1 MIRAALALAGG
12 VAALLVVAAS
22 GSAAP
27 QPPNVTCDQVTQTF
41 SGTAHDLTVPA
52 NGYCDIENATITHDL
67 IVQHDSGGD
76 LANSTV
82 GNDARYA
89 VEAGGDIRGS
99 AIGHDLRYA
108 GGGGSIFGSTIGN
121 DLIARYSE
129 VHLAAS
135 QIGHNLFAFRPD
147 SIQTGATGPDE
158 AGLVQVGNDFV
169 IDGSPGQPD
178 TGAFLFDGMCDL
190 SVGHDLRITNRWVTL
205 GIGLGDECP
214 PRGHGPV
221 SVGRD
226 LVFSGNDALN
236 SDFAGP
242 SALEVGNVTVGR
254 NLTVT
259 HNSAALWL
267 EVADNNV
274 AGNATCRDNSPAA
287 SLPESYDG
295 PNIIGG
301 KNDGCP

>member
-1 MIRAALALAGG
+1 MIRTALALAAG
-12 VAALLVVAAS
+12 VAATLVVAAS

-27 QPPNVTCDQVTQTF
+27 QPPNVTCSQLTQAF

-76 LANSTV
+76 LTNSTV
-82 GNDARYA
+82 GHDARYA
-89 VEAGGDIRGS
+89 VEAGGDLRGS
-99 AIGHDLRYA
+99 AIGHDLSYA

-121 DLIARYSE
+121 DLTARYSE

-135 QIGHNLFAFRPD
+135 QIGHNLIAYRPD
-147 SIQTGATGPDE
+147 SIQTGAISPDD
-158 AGLVQVGNDFV
+158 AGLVQVENDFV

-178 TGAFLFDGMCDL
+178 TGAFVFDGICDL
-190 SVGHDLRITNRWVTL
+190 SVGRDLSITNRWVTL

-214 PRGHGPV
+214 SRGRGPV
-221 SVGRD
+221 TVGRD

-242 SALEVGNVTVGR
+242 SALEVGNVTVRR

-267 EVADNNV
+267 EVADNTV
-274 AGNATCRDNSPAA
+274 AGDATCRDNNPAA
-287 SLPESYDG
+287 SLPESSDG
-295 PNIIGG
+295 PNSVGG

>member
-1 MIRAALALAGG
+1 L
-12 VAALLVVAAS
+12 
-22 GSAAP
+22 
-27 QPPNVTCDQVTQTF
+27 TQAF

-76 LANSTV
+76 LTNSTV
-82 GNDARYA
+82 GHDARYA
-89 VEAGGDIRGS
+89 VEAGGDLRGS
-99 AIGHDLRYA
+99 AIGHDLSYA

-121 DLIARYSE
+121 DLTARYSE

-135 QIGHNLFAFRPD
+135 QIGHNLIAYRPD
-147 SIQTGATGPDE
+147 SIQTGANSPDD
-158 AGLVQVGNDFV
+158 AGLVQVENDFV

-178 TGAFLFDGMCDL
+178 TGAFVFDGICDL
-190 SVGHDLRITNRWVTL
+190 SVGRDLRITNRWVTL

-214 PRGHGPV
+214 SRGRGPV
-221 SVGRD
+221 TVGRD

-242 SALEVGNVTVGR
+242 SALEVGNMNVGR

-267 EVADNNV
+267 EVADNTV
-274 AGNATCRDNSPAA
+274 AGDATCRDNNPAA
-287 SLPESYDG
+287 SLPESSDG
-295 PNIIGG
+295 PNSVGG

>member
-1 MIRAALALAGG
+1 MIRAALVLVAGIAVTLAGAVG
-12 VAALLVVAAS
+12 AS
-22 GSAAP
+22 SAP
-27 QPPNVTCDQVTQTF
+27 PPPNVTCDQVTQTF

-76 LANSTV
+76 LTNSTV
-82 GNDARYA
+82 GHDARYA
-89 VEAGGDIRGS
+89 VEAGGDLRGS
-99 AIGHDLRYA
+99 AIGHDLSYE

-121 DLIARYSE
+121 DLTARYSE
-129 VHLAAS
+129 VHLAAT
-135 QIGHNLFAFRPD
+135 QIGHNLIAYRPD
-147 SIQTGATGPDE
+147 SIQTGAISPDE
-158 AGLVQVGNDFV
+158 AGLVQVENDFV

-178 TGAFLFDGMCDL
+178 TGAFVFDGICDL
-190 SVGHDLRITNRWVTL
+190 SVGRDLRITNRWVTL

-214 PRGHGPV
+214 SRGRGPV
-221 SVGRD
+221 TVGRD

-242 SALEVGNVTVGR
+242 SALEVGNMNVGR

-267 EVADNNV
+267 EVADNTV
-274 AGNATCRDNSPAA
+274 AGDATCRDNNPAA
-287 SLPESYDG
+287 SLPESSDG
-295 PNIIGG
+295 PNSVGG

>member
-1 MIRAALALAGG
+1 MIRAALVLVAGTAVTLAGAVG
-12 VAALLVVAAS
+12 AS
-22 GSAAP
+22 SAP
-27 QPPNVTCDQVTQTF
+27 PPPNVTCDQVTQTF

-76 LANSTV
+76 LTNSTV
-82 GNDARYA
+82 GHDARYA
-89 VEAGGDIRGS
+89 VEAGGDLRDS
-99 AIGHDLRYA
+99 AIGHDLSYA

-121 DLIARYSE
+121 DLTARYSE

-135 QIGHNLFAFRPD
+135 QIGHNLIAYRPD
-147 SIQTGATGPDE
+147 SIQTGAISPDD
-158 AGLVQVGNDFV
+158 AGLVQVENDFV

-178 TGAFLFDGMCDL
+178 TGAFVFDGICDL
-190 SVGHDLRITNRWVTL
+190 SVGRDLRITNRWVTL

-214 PRGHGPV
+214 SRGRGPV
-221 SVGRD
+221 TVGRD

-242 SALEVGNVTVGR
+242 SALEVGNMNVGR

-267 EVADNNV
+267 EVADNTV
-274 AGNATCRDNSPAA
+274 AGDATCRDNNPAA
-287 SLPESYDG
+287 SLPESSDG
-295 PNIIGG
+295 PNSVGG

>member
-1 MIRAALALAGG
+1 MIRAALVLVAGIAVTLAGAVG
-12 VAALLVVAAS
+12 AS
-22 GSAAP
+22 SAP
-27 QPPNVTCDQVTQTF
+27 PPPNVTCDQVTQTF

-76 LANSTV
+76 LTNSTV
-82 GNDARYA
+82 GHDARYA
-89 VEAGGDIRGS
+89 VEAGGDLRDS
-99 AIGHDLRYA
+99 AIGHDLSYA

-121 DLIARYSE
+121 DLTARYSE

-135 QIGHNLFAFRPD
+135 QIGHNLIAYRPD
-147 SIQTGATGPDE
+147 SIQTGAISPDD
-158 AGLVQVGNDFV
+158 AGLVQVENDFV

-178 TGAFLFDGMCDL
+178 TGAFVFDGICDL
-190 SVGHDLRITNRWVTL
+190 SVGRDLRITNRWVTL

-214 PRGHGPV
+214 SRGRGPV
-221 SVGRD
+221 TVGRD

-267 EVADNNV
+267 EVADNTV
-274 AGNATCRDNSPAA
+274 AGDATCRDNNPAA
-287 SLPESYDG
+287 SLPESSDG
-295 PNIIGG
+295 PNSVGG

>member
-1 MIRAALALAGG
+1 MIRAALVLVAGTAVTLAGAVG
-12 VAALLVVAAS
+12 AS
-22 GSAAP
+22 SAP
-27 QPPNVTCDQVTQTF
+27 PPPNVTCDQVTQTF

-76 LANSTV
+76 LTNSTV
-82 GNDARYA
+82 GHDARYA
-89 VEAGGDIRGS
+89 VEAGGDLRGS
-99 AIGHDLRYA
+99 AIGHDLSYE

-121 DLIARYSE
+121 DLTARYSE

-135 QIGHNLFAFRPD
+135 QIGHNLIAYRPD
-147 SIQTGATGPDE
+147 SIQTGAISPDE
-158 AGLVQVGNDFV
+158 AGLVQVENDFV

-178 TGAFLFDGMCDL
+178 TGAFVFDGICDL
-190 SVGHDLRITNRWVTL
+190 SVGRDLRITNRWVTL

-214 PRGHGPV
+214 SRGRGPV
-221 SVGRD
+221 TVGRD

-242 SALEVGNVTVGR
+242 SALEVGNMNVGR

-267 EVADNNV
+267 EVADNTV
-274 AGNATCRDNSPAA
+274 AGDATCRDNNPAA
-287 SLPESYDG
+287 SLPESNDG
-295 PNIIGG
+295 PNSIGG
-301 KNDGCP
+301 TNNGCP